1 MDLHSQAKS
10 SAQAKT
16 PDVAISYARHGAGF
30 VISGGLAFLTDA
42 AVLSVLVHLAGADPL
57 IARFFAIGAAM
68 VVGWLCHRRL
78 TFAVKSRPSA
88 GEFMKY
94 AAVAWSAAALNYAIY
109 VVILLAIPSTPVLI
123 ALFFASLAAMA
134 ASYIGMRF
142 GVFRSEMR
150 G

>member
-1 MDLHSQAKS
+1 MDLQSQAKTS
-10 SAQAKT
+10 EPPLST
-16 PDVAISYARHGAGF
+16 ARHGAGF

-42 AVLSVLVHLAGADPL
+42 AVLSVLVQLGKADPF
-57 IARFFAIGAAM
+57 IARLFAIGAAM

-78 TFAVKSRPSA
+78 TFAVTTRPSL

-94 AAVAWSAAALNYAIY
+94 AAVAWSAAALNYALY
-109 VVILLAIPSTPVLI
+109 AVILLSIPSTPPLL

-142 GVFRSEMR
+142 GVFRREP
-150 G
+150 GG